1 MIKIDPKSNKS
12 DPRTL
17 PRNLFSGRGEKTEEK
32 TAARLPVRKS
42 EAPQLVGVQILLLWV
57 PSPRQYNRYASI
69 IILYLKLTRL

>member
-42 EAPQLVGVQILLLWV
+42 EAPQLVGVQILLL
-57 PSPRQYNRYASI
+57 
-69 IILYLKLTRL
+69 